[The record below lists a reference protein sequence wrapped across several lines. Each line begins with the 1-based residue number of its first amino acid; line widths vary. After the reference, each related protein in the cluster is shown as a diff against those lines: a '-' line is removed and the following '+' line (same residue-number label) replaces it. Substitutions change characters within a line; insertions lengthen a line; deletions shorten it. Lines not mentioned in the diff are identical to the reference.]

1 MTIKAQKQRSH
12 SQFRWPEEPACQA
25 VTKKK
30 KIQATFFRYVSGTT
44 SRRDVPSYRKTRAPP
59 STELEEKKKETQAA
73 ELALKCNWV
82 KMKKDTIF
90 SYRPW
95 TNNACLLINTSRMHC
110 TPPNTAAPSEDR
122 PEGRRTGGAGSP
134 QSQLAEQEEREGGEG
149 GNVSL
154 QTPTTPSR
162 WICSSSTYLQCYPFI
177 LAACSVI
184 KHPFKNTNIHKNTP
198 LTHPR
203 LAKPRLRSVKL

>member
-1 MTIKAQKQRSH
+1 MSGSDQ
-12 SQFRWPEEPACQA
+12 
-25 VTKKK
+25 KKK
-30 KIQATFFRYVSGTT
+30 N
-44 SRRDVPSYRKTRAPP
+44 PSYILQICFRDHQQKRCTVLPKNTSTSFYRIRKK
-59 STELEEKKKETQAA
+59 KKKETQAA

-82 KMKKDTIF
+82 KTKKDTIF

-154 QTPTTPSR
+154 QTPTTPS
-162 WICSSSTYLQCYPFI
+162 C
-177 LAACSVI
+177 
-184 KHPFKNTNIHKNTP
+184 
-198 LTHPR
+198 
-203 LAKPRLRSVKL
+203 